1 MSKVFNIIFRPNVR
15 AIKVSKIIYIVG
27 AIIDF
32 ILASSFF
39 NAADKAESSGYYYW
53 DSSLRSAAS
62 FARSLGILFVIIG
75 LLECG
80 MVIYYFILERN
91 GRVCPKCE
99 QIYLSTVA
107 ICPNCNIDI
116 SNAMGVKEYL
126 KNKPTVAPKAAVAE
140 NTPVSAPKADTAE
153 ASSAVSEN
161 APNRAARRFCPFCGK
176 PTEGGAA
183 FCSNCGKPLT

>member
-1 MSKVFNIIFRPNVR
+1 MYFKKFKTTPRNIKLLGAIFEGAVIGLFIVAIFTFNEAAKMRDSDYYFWSSSVR
-15 AIKVSKIIYIVG
+15 SMVSKMNALGTFFLIIGV
-27 AIIDF
+27 F
-32 ILASSFF
+32 
-39 NAADKAESSGYYYW
+39 
-53 DSSLRSAAS
+53 SLFMR
-62 FARSLGILFVIIG
+62 ILFWK
-75 LLECG
+75 LEK
-80 MVIYYFILERN
+80 N

-99 QIYLSTVA
+99 QIYPSTVA

-153 ASSAVSEN
+153 APSAVSEN
-161 APNRAARRFCPFCGK
+161 AHNRAARRFCPFCGK